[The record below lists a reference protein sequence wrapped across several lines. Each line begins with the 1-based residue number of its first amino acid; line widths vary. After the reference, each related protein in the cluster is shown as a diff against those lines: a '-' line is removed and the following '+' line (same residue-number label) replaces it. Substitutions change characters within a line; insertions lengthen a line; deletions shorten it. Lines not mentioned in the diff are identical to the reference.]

1 MGGSDA
7 LSIRADIDGL
17 TDTSSASS
25 RMALMSAALPEAE
38 ADVPMALPEWPSAR
52 ATQPAGATRPRHMR
66 RLQ

>member
-17 TDTSSASS
+17 ADASSASS
-25 RMALMSAALPEAE
+25 RMALMSAALPVAE

-52 ATQPAGATRPRHMR
+52 ATLPAAATRRRHMR
-66 RLQ
+66 HLQ